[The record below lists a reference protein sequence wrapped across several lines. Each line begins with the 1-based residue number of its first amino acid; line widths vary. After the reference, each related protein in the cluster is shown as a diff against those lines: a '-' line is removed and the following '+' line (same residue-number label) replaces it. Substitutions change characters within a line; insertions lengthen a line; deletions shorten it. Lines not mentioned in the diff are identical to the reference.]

1 MDPPTES
8 KEASEIY
15 TVYEDAEEDPD
26 ISLQY
31 KIESFR
37 KYENGLTDPAPPIPN
52 FVGKGKGIEAAN
64 Y

>member
-15 TVYEDAEEDPD
+15 TVYEDVEEDPD

-37 KYENGLTDPAPPIPN
+37 KYENGLADPAAPIQN
-52 FVGKGKGIEAAN
+52 FVGKGKGTEAAN

>member
-1 MDPPTES
+1 MDSPTES

-15 TVYEDAEEDPD
+15 TVYEDVEEDPD

-37 KYENGLTDPAPPIPN
+37 KYENGLADSGAPIPN
-52 FVGKGKGIEAAN
+52 IVGKGEGTEATN

>member
-8 KEASEIY
+8 KEVSEIY
-15 TVYEDAEEDPD
+15 TVYEDVEEDPD

-37 KYENGLTDPAPPIPN
+37 KYENGLAD
-52 FVGKGKGIEAAN
+52 
-64 Y
+64 

>member
-1 MDPPTES
+1 MDAPTES

-15 TVYEDAEEDPD
+15 TVYEDVEEDPD

-37 KYENGLTDPAPPIPN
+37 KYENGLADSGPTISN
-52 FVGKGKGIEAAN
+52 VVGKREGAEAAN
-64 Y
+64 S